1 MFPGSAADFCDLWRC
16 FEEVA
21 AHGKFTDVVKVE
33 WKEWFQIVFSSKCKR
48 FLFDIGEEG
57 EEGRVLQRS
66 TKYFKSRICPVAEER
81 KDFS

>member
-1 MFPGSAADFCDLWRC
+1 
-16 FEEVA
+16 VA

-66 TKYFKSRICPVAEER
+66 TKYFKSRICQ
-81 KDFS
+81 